1 MERFNPG
8 RLLLRRS
15 LNARIFPQNE
25 AAELGQ
31 AVCIPRTYEYL
42 IVDCADPRPPYHRGK
57 LYLKAVV
64 SFFIPSPPSFFL
76 LFSRKRRR
84 KREKLYIPE
93 ERDDRSFE
101 KVLLREKGWFHARD
115 IKVRPRKKTPILVIV
130 PSLLQIHG

>member
-42 IVDCADPRPPYHRGK
+42 IVDCADPRLPYHRGK

-64 SFFIPSPPSFFL
+64 SFFIPSPPSFF
-76 LFSRKRRR
+76 FSENEEERERNFIFRR
-84 KREKLYIPE
+84 KETIEVLKKFFCRAREGVVSC
-93 ERDDRSFE
+93 ERYKS
-101 KVLLREKGWFHARD
+101 AAA
-115 IKVRPRKKTPILVIV
+115 
-130 PSLLQIHG
+130 

>member
-1 MERFNPG
+1 MEEHVFGINFLDRDIPGRRVGFNPG

-101 KVLLREKGWFHARD
+101 KVLLPSERRGGFMRE
-115 IKVRPRKKTPILVIV
+115 I
-130 PSLLQIHG
+130 